1 MNVSSDAAEQIVR
14 MSLEGM
20 EVAIKISGQ
29 GAKLAAVRIA
39 AALNEEQKTRGRS
52 RLTAMLKTGKPLKVY
67 EIQQKDLK
75 TFAQEAKRYGVLYTV
90 LRSKDRNDTTVDII
104 SRVEDASKIQRITER
119 FRLTTVDAADVSN
132 GFKER
137 VFPKK
142 ANPTTAQTERGDLSG
157 PNSTRTASSRQ
168 TISNSE
174 KPSVRNKLEGY
185 RKEIELKKAVPVIE
199 KEKAR

>member
-75 TFAQEAKRYGVLYTV
+75 TFAQEAKRYGL
-90 LRSKDRNDTTVDII
+90 
-104 SRVEDASKIQRITER
+104 
-119 FRLTTVDAADVSN
+119 
-132 GFKER
+132 
-137 VFPKK
+137 
-142 ANPTTAQTERGDLSG
+142 
-157 PNSTRTASSRQ
+157 
-168 TISNSE
+168 
-174 KPSVRNKLEGY
+174 
-185 RKEIELKKAVPVIE
+185 
-199 KEKAR
+199 

>member
-90 LRSKDRNDTTVDII
+90 LRSKDKNDTTIDII

-119 FRLTTVDAADVSN
+119 FRLTTVDAADVNN

-137 VFPKK
+137 KCPRRG
-142 ANPTTAQTERGDLSG
+142 NPTMAQTERGDLSE
-157 PNSTRTASSRQ
+157 PNSTRTDSSRQ